1 MVGIVDIVEL
11 DPTILREY
19 DIRGIVGHNF
29 TPNVAMTL
37 ARAFGMEVVRAFG
50 KGCKV
55 VVGRDGRLSSAEIS
69 KSVIDGLISIG
80 VNVIDVGLGPTPLI
94 YFGCYELSA
103 NAGIVI
109 TGSHNPENYN
119 GMKLVLDN
127 KPFFGK
133 DIQNL
138 GVKPSENSI
147 LATPGKVYKKDIS
160 DSYIDRLLYKN
171 KIPSNVRVVWDP
183 GNGSAGEIVSRIIS
197 RMNGN
202 HKVINGEIDGTFPN
216 HHPDPTVR
224 GNLEQL
230 STEVVNGGFDLGIAF
245 DGDGD
250 RIGVVD
256 SLGRALWGDQ
266 LMILWS
272 REVLKNKP
280 GSTII
285 ADVKISKV
293 LVDEVK
299 RAGGEL
305 LIWKTGHSFI
315 KKKMAEICSPLGG
328 EMSGHIFFADEYYGF
343 DDALYAS
350 IRLLGVLGDTGISL
364 ADFLDSL
371 PETFNTPEVR
381 FECDDKKKHSIVEE
395 IKNKYKKHLKGN
407 LIDIDG
413 IRLETDKGWWVV
425 RASNTQPAI
434 VARCEANSKEGLEHL
449 VHQLIKDL
457 EEQGIDAGD
466 RFSSS

>member
-1 MVGIVDIVEL
+1 M

-29 TPNVAMTL
+29 TPNVAMSL
-37 ARAFGMEVVRAFG
+37 ARAFGMEVVKVFG
-50 KGCKV
+50 NDCKV

-69 KSVIDGLISIG
+69 KSVIDGLISVG
-80 VNVIDVGLGPTPLI
+80 VNVVDVGLGPTPLI

-103 NAGIVI
+103 NGGIVI

-127 KPFFGK
+127 KPFFGN
-133 DIQNL
+133 DIQRL
-138 GVKPSENSI
+138 GAKSSENSV
-147 LATPGKVYKKDIS
+147 LATPGKVCEKDIS

-171 KIPSNVRVVWDP
+171 KIPSNLKVVWDP
-183 GNGSAGEIVSRIIS
+183 GNGSSGKIVSRIVS

-202 HKVINGEIDGTFPN
+202 HKVINSEIDGTFPN
-216 HHPDPTVR
+216 HHPDPTVKE
-224 GNLEQL
+224 NLEQL
-230 STEVVNGGFDLGIAF
+230 AREVVQGDFDLGIAF

-266 LMILWS
+266 LMILWA
-272 REVLKNKP
+272 REILKNKP

-285 ADVKISKV
+285 ADVKISQV

-299 RAGGEL
+299 TAGGEL

-315 KKKMAEICSPLGG
+315 KKKMAEIGSPLGG

-350 IRLLGVLGDTGISL
+350 IRLLGVLGDTAIRL

-381 FECDDKKKHSIVEE
+381 FECDDKEKHSVVEK
-395 IKNKYKKHLKGN
+395 IKNKYKKYLKGT
-407 LIDIDG
+407 LIEIDG
-413 IRLETDKGWWVV
+413 IRLETDKGWWVL

-434 VARCEANSKEGLEHL
+434 VARCESNSKKDLEYI
-449 VHQLIKDL
+449 VNQLIKDL

-466 RFSSS
+466 SFTSS

>member
-1 MVGIVDIVEL
+1 MVGIVDTVEL

-29 TPNVAMTL
+29 TPIVAMSL
-37 ARAFGMEVVRAFG
+37 ARAFGREVVRLCG
-50 KGCKV
+50 DDCTV
-55 VVGRDGRLSSAEIS
+55 IVGRDGRLSSAEIS
-69 KSVIDGLISIG
+69 KSVIDGLTSIG

-127 KPFFGK
+127 KPFFGN
-133 DIQNL
+133 DIQRL
-138 GVKPSENSI
+138 GLKLSEKSV
-147 LATPGKVYKKDIS
+147 LAAAGKVFEKDIS
-160 DSYIDRLLYKN
+160 DRYIDRLLYRN
-171 KIPSNVRVVWDP
+171 KIPSNIKVVWDP
-183 GNGSAGEIVSRIIS
+183 GNGSSGKILSRLVSRI
-197 RMNGN
+197 NGT
-202 HKVINGEIDGTFPN
+202 HKVINSEIDGTFPN
-216 HHPDPTVR
+216 HHPDPTVKA
-224 GNLEQL
+224 NLEQL
-230 STEVVNGGFDLGIAF
+230 AAEVLEGSYDLGIAF

-266 LMILWS
+266 LMILWA
-272 REVLKNKP
+272 REILKNKP

-285 ADVKISKV
+285 ADVKISQV

-299 RAGGEL
+299 TAGGEL

-315 KKKMAEICSPLGG
+315 KKKMAEISSPLGG

-350 IRLLGVLGDTGISL
+350 IRLLGVLGDTGIRL
-364 ADFLDSL
+364 ADFLDTL

-381 FECDDKKKHSIVEE
+381 FECDDREKHSVVEK
-395 IKNKYKKHLKGN
+395 IKKKYKKNLKGT

-413 IRLETDKGWWVV
+413 IRLETDKGWWVL

-434 VARCEANSKEGLEHL
+434 VARCESNSKKGLEHI
-449 VHQLIKDL
+449 VNKLIEDL
-457 EEQGIDAGD
+457 EEQGIDAAD
-466 RFSSS
+466 SFDYS